1 MTSKRGPTERF
12 PEKKE
17 YLEINGSKENPYS
30 KKIILKMRNFYG
42 NPGKLRILGR
52 SNKI

>member
-12 PEKKE
+12 PEKN
-17 YLEINGSKENPYS
+17 LEINGSKENPYS
-30 KKIILKMRNFYG
+30 KKIILKMRKFYG